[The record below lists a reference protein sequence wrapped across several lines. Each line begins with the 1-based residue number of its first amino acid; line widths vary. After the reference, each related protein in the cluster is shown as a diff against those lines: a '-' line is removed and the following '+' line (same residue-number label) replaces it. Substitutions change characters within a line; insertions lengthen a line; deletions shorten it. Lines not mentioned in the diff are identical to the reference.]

1 VWIEAM
7 QRDGETLGSVHVSG
21 RHVNSSGLAESRG
34 LLRGWLENNGELT
47 VKTPTAVDTLT
58 ALKIM
63 SAFDRLAQDDGRSVM
78 GCAFVSTKK

>member
-1 VWIEAM
+1 MTTNTVKLLTVPAEAIFGNGV
-7 QRDGETLGSVHVSG
+7 QGI
-21 RHVNSSGLAESRG
+21 
-34 LLRGWLENNGELT
+34 LRGWLENNGELT

-63 SAFDRLAQDDGRSVM
+63 SAFDRLAQDDGRLVM